1 MACVHCEQG
10 FHEMCVFSNEFGYD
24 KDNYICPFC
33 TKSNELVSNGTNVNN
48 MDPTSASSSSIQCV
62 VGESSSSSVYTFVTG
77 EEVPHLMD
85 CKLGGT
91 CYDSNTFHSVV
102 YPNFY

>member
-33 TKSNELVSNGTNVNN
+33 TKSNELVSNVNN